1 MSHHYRA
8 GQARL
13 LLWAA
18 VASLSAHMSAEQKD
32 GASSVGTCDFRLAES
47 TRYSHWTSALG
58 ALGVSAN
65 TTLNVNGEDLGSGE
79 CPGVCVSSLSQLLD
93 LTQRGGQALSLIH
106 I

>member
-1 MSHHYRA
+1 MSHYCRA
-8 GQARL
+8 GQAQL

-18 VASLSAHMSAEQKD
+18 VAVASLSVHAEQQD

-79 CPGVCVSSLSQLLD
+79 CPGICVSSLSQVLD
-93 LTQRGGQALSLIH
+93 LTQRGGQDAT
-106 I
+106 